1 MNTAI
6 FKCTHVVRSSL
17 GSAFSMLSTTVTSAA
32 TSAASLVK
40 NPELANTVT
49 SSWNSV
55 QAKLTDPELTNSVKS
70 TASSSWSYLTSTTS
84 SLLKNAQSYVDPNAA
99 SSSGSSNGGL
109 FFPRTNPNLPETT
122 KYEGIGASPSTFHR
136 PAPARTPSFDSVR
149 FDVLSF

>member
-1 MNTAI
+1 
-6 FKCTHVVRSSL
+6 
-17 GSAFSMLSTTVTSAA
+17 MLSTTVTSAA

>member
-6 FKCTHVVRSSL
+6 FKCPHGVRSSL

-99 SSSGSSNGGL
+99 SSSGNSNGGL